1 MHLQLLLLQINLD
14 FLQVLNQLS
23 YCLLHFRDWKIFK
36 VLERIKVLVQLWSPN
51 LASLAENLL

>member
-36 VLERIKVLVQLWSPN
+36 VSERIKVLVQLWSPN

>member
-14 FLQVLNQLS
+14 FLQVIHQLS
-23 YCLLHFRDWKIFK
+23 HCLLHFRDWKIFK
-36 VLERIKVLVQLWSPN
+36 VSERIKVLVQLWSPN